1 MKLYVKTTDVW
12 AATIE
17 DRPGGLHKKLAALA
31 QAGANLEFLVS
42 RRAPD
47 KPGKGVVF
55 VTPLTGANQT
65 KAAAAAGFKKS
76 AGLHSVR
83 VEGSDK
89 AGVGAMLTDALTDA
103 GLNLRGA
110 SGAAFGR
117 RFVVYLALDTA
128 ADAAKAVS
136 TLKKLSQSEERGVR
150 PHATWSKRSTQT
162 YTRERRE
169 RSRTLRR
176 GANITA

>member
-1 MKLYVKTTDVW
+1 MKLNVITTDVW

-17 DRPGGLHKKLAALA
+17 DRPGGLHEKLAALA
-31 QAGANLEFLVS
+31 EAGANLEFVVS

-55 VTPLTGANQT
+55 ITPLKGAKQT
-65 KAAAAAGFKKS
+65 KAAEAAGFKKS

-83 VEGSDK
+83 VEGPDK
-89 AGVGAMLTDALTDA
+89 AGTGAMLTDALTDA

-117 RFVVYLALDTA
+117 QFVVYLALDTA

-136 TLKKLSQSEERGVR
+136 TLKKLSQSGQRR
-150 PHATWSKRSTQT
+150 AKPRATWPKRSTQI

-176 GANITA
+176 GANT